1 MRVHREEGFRRLF
14 SGTSPAMLRGLT
26 MTIGQM
32 AFYDQT
38 KTTLLRTGYFDDNSL
53 LHFLSSLTAAGV
65 TTTLILPVDVIKTR
79 SMNAKPGEFSSLWSI
94 IKYTAKLGPSGFYKG
109 FAPAFLRIG
118 SHTVLTFFFME
129 QMRFYFGYF
138 QGS

>member
-1 MRVHREEGFRRLF
+1 MNREEGFRRLF
-14 SGTSPAMLRGLT
+14 SGTAPAMVRGFT

-38 KTTLLRTGYFDDNSL
+38 KTILLRTGYFEDKTP
-53 LHFLSSLTAAGV
+53 LHFLSSLIAGGV

-79 SMNAKPGEFSSLWSI
+79 SMNAKPGEFSNLWAI

-118 SHTVLTFFFME
+118 SHTVVTFYFME
-129 QMRFYFGYF
+129 QMRFYFGYY
-138 QGS
+138 QRS